1 MMHSV
6 VLARRPQGN
15 PVETDFALREAP
27 LPEVTEG
34 SFLTRN
40 TFVSLDAGF
49 RNWMNEDSGDEVLP
63 AMGLDEPVMG
73 LVLAEVMESKHPDY
87 VVGDKLMAR
96 FAWQTHSLSDGSD
109 FIARLPAELEFNP
122 SAYMGVLGDTGMSA
136 YFGMTDIA
144 KPTAEDCVLISG
156 AGGAVGTIAGQIGKL
171 SGARVVGIVGTQSKA
186 DWLCDTVGYDAAVVR
201 SGNTPLTEAIGAACP
216 DGVDVFFDNVGGQTL
231 EAVISNMNHRGRLV
245 LCGAISGY
253 GVTPHGPNNL
263 FELITKELS
272 IEGFMTHFRHDRYD
286 EAREQLS
293 QWLRD
298 GLIHSPEHRLEGSR
312 TLAKPLQIYLPAR
325 TSAKRLWRSKR
336 DAVGKASMISSA
348 LPIRGSRALGQS
360 MLACDVTIGQ
370 RGTQRSSCSGIGIT
384 GRRTNTVPRTV

>member
-6 VLARRPQGN
+6 VLARRPHGN
-15 PVETDFALREAP
+15 PVETDFAVREAP
-27 LPEVTEG
+27 LPKVSEG

-40 TFVSLDAGF
+40 TYVSLDAGF

-63 AMGLDEPVMG
+63 AMELDEPVMG
-73 LVLAEVMESKHPDY
+73 LVLAEVLESKHPDY
-87 VVGDKLMAR
+87 QVGDKLMAR

-109 FIARLPAELEFNP
+109 FIARLPAGLEFNP

-156 AGGAVGTIAGQIGKL
+156 AGGAVGTIAGQIAKL
-171 SGARVVGIVGTQSKA
+171 SGARVAGIVGSQAKA
-186 DWLCDTVGYDAAVVR
+186 DWLCNTLGYDTAVVR
-201 SGNTPLTEAIGAACP
+201 SGDAPLAEAINEACP

-231 EAVISNMNHRGRLV
+231 EAVISNMNHRGRLA

-263 FELITKELS
+263 FELITKQLKV
-272 IEGFMTHFRHDRYD
+272 EGFMTHFRHDRYD

-298 GLIHSPEHRLEGSR
+298 GVIQSPEHRLEG
-312 TLAKPLQIYLPAR
+312 IEN
-325 TSAKRLWRSKR
+325 
-336 DAVGKASMISSA
+336 VGKAFADLFAGENFGKTIVA
-348 LPIRGSRALGQS
+348 L
-360 MLACDVTIGQ
+360 
-370 RGTQRSSCSGIGIT
+370 
-384 GRRTNTVPRTV
+384 